1 MAIFMT
7 ARLFFL
13 LSIISILCCLPSV
26 VSQVDDIGDTQ
37 EPESP
42 APSPAFPDPPTPEVP
57 DTDSSVPPAPPAA
70 AAADADAD
78 ADAARQC
85 IPNTLKI
92 SDKVT
97 HRAPKLTIAHRGAS
111 YHLPEHTTA
120 AYRLALELRADYIEP
135 DLVATSDG
143 ELIALHTV
151 DLNVT
156 TNVEEIFSE
165 NRLWLSPTVNRTSYW
180 TFNFTYE
187 ELQQLTV
194 KQRLPVGRSQQF
206 DGLFGIPRLTD
217 VLHVLKHW
225 NTVDLPL
232 LLPDGAADP
241 DVADSAKNDNDNDSD
256 RTDSRRPTR
265 LELNQAGVYI
275 ELKDAGWLKDDA
287 GIDLVDLLFQHLQ
300 EHSELWDHLLPCYD
314 EIRFDSYKVPGL
326 VVQSFTGSVLQ
337 EVSERWKDVYKET
350 IPAPPLILLVDHPD
364 CWEDAFW
371 FEVGNKWRDYIAGIG
386 CEKECLLADEGKVV
400 QDKAEEYNLVLHPW
414 TERPEQKY
422 VSDRFDNALE
432 ETLYL
437 FCESGAQGIFA
448 ESIHTALL
456 AAELGCD
463 GSSSSSQSDGGF
475 DGSPTPAPVS
485 SSSGSNNANQQGEPG
500 KCSEQQEESSQ
511 AIVGLA
517 SFVAGA
523 VLAAGLAVYMSSRRR
538 RLDGRVVPTGE
549 RDMSYEP
556 YDLEMT

>member
-1 MAIFMT
+1 MAKIMT
-7 ARLFFL
+7 TRLFYS
-13 LSIISILCCLPSV
+13 LSIISILCCLPCV
-26 VSQVDDIGDTQ
+26 VSQIDANGTSISV
-37 EPESP
+37 SP
-42 APSPAFPDPPTPEVP
+42 SLAPSPALPDPPSPKVPDSSAEVP
-57 DTDSSVPPAPPAA
+57 
-70 AAADADAD
+70 AADDN
-78 ADAARQC
+78 ARQC
-85 IPNTLKI
+85 IPNTLHI

-111 YHLPEHTTA
+111 YHLPEHTVA

-156 TNVEEIFSE
+156 TNVAELFPPK
-165 NRLWLSPTVNRTSYW
+165 RMWLSPTVNRTSYW

-187 ELQQLTV
+187 EIQKLTV
-194 KQRLPVGRSQQF
+194 KQRLPTGRSRQF

-217 VLHVLKHW
+217 ILHELKHW

-232 LLPDGAADP
+232 LLPDGAANP
-241 DVADSAKNDNDNDSD
+241 DAADSANSNN
-256 RTDSRRPTR
+256 TDSRRPTR

-300 EHSELWDHLLPCYD
+300 DHSELWDHLLPCYN

-337 EVSERWKDVYKET
+337 EVSERWKDIYEET
-350 IPAPPLILLVDHPD
+350 IPGPPLILLVDHPD
-364 CWEDAFW
+364 CWEDGFW

-386 CEKECLLADEGKVV
+386 CEKECLLAAEGKVV

-422 VSDRFDNALE
+422 VSDRFDSALE
-432 ETLYL
+432 ETMYL
-437 FCESGAQGIFA
+437 FCESGAQGIFS
-448 ESIHTALL
+448 ESIHTAVL

-463 GSSSSSQSDGGF
+463 DKSSSQSVQS
-475 DGSPTPAPVS
+475 SPTASPVS
-485 SSSGSNNANQQGEPG
+485 PSSGSDSNTNQQGEPG
-500 KCSEQQEESSQ
+500 KCSEQQQEASSQ
-511 AIVGLA
+511 ATVGLA
-517 SFVAGA
+517 SFAAGA

-538 RLDGRVVPTGE
+538 QLAGRVVPTGE